1 MKIQLIGPKQIVSF
15 VAIAYQQICDVF
27 QLESFLD
34 HVMTKE
40 DAFIR
45 NIYDHDEIK
54 MSKRSQQLKITTLH

>member
-15 VAIAYQQICDVF
+15 VAIAYQQICDIF
-27 QLESFLD
+27 RLESFLD
-34 HVMTKE
+34 HVISKE